1 MHKLAV
7 VLERERIGAQT
18 HGGIQQAM
26 DRAISLGRE
35 VVVGAMR
42 SMYFLAKQEIPHTTN
57 YSEMLKV
64 MILNG
69 CKYLKHLEQ
78 GANAKY
84 TSE

>member
-18 HGGIQQAM
+18 HGGIEQAM

-35 VVVGAMR
+35 AVVGGMR
-42 SMYFLAKQEIPHTTN
+42 SMYFLTKQEIPHTTN

-64 MILNG
+64 TILNG
-69 CKYLKHLEQ
+69 CRV
-78 GANAKY
+78 
-84 TSE
+84 